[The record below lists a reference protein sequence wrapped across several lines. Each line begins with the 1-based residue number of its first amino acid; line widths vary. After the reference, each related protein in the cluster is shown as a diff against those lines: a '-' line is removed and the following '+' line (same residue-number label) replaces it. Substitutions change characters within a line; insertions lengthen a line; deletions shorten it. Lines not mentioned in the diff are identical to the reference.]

1 MWHTSEVSDNV
12 SSLEVA
18 KEQEKSLS
26 SSLENSDANSDE
38 TWKLSLPKLESAE

>member
-1 MWHTSEVSDNV
+1 MWHTQKVPGNV

-18 KEQEKSLS
+18 KEQEKNPS